1 MCAPHWDSDAIFA
14 SLIGGAGVYAVTP
27 RERFVWGGAYEP
39 GSLIWRSRWVTAT
52 GIIECREALA
62 FPGERGRAVLR
73 WGPVAGGVFLAFP
86 AILAAT
92 LTLIEEEEHRRD
104 PAAQDARGAVLGA
117 TGMIAF
123 AACVWALATWLPAP
137 LVLAVATVAWAV
149 VAGLLYLAFG
159 ARRGR

>member
-1 MCAPHWDSDAIFA
+1 MNAIRLRPSKLRETPISGMVVRFA
-14 SLIGGAGVYAVTP
+14 FGAIVSVAAGLV
-27 RERFVWGGAYEP
+27 G
-39 GSLIWRSRWVTAT
+39 
-52 GIIECREALA
+52 
-62 FPGERGRAVLR
+62 LR

-123 AACVWALATWLPAP
+123 AACVWASATGLPAP

>member
-1 MCAPHWDSDAIFA
+1 MNAIRLRPSKLRDTPVRGMVVRFA
-14 SLIGGAGVYAVTP
+14 FGAIVSVAAGLV
-27 RERFVWGGAYEP
+27 G
-39 GSLIWRSRWVTAT
+39 
-52 GIIECREALA
+52 
-62 FPGERGRAVLR
+62 LR

-123 AACVWALATWLPAP
+123 AACVWALAARLPAP

-149 VAGLLYLAFG
+149 VAGLLYLVFG
-159 ARRGR
+159 PRRGR

>member
-1 MCAPHWDSDAIFA
+1 MKAIRLEPSKLRDTPIRGMVTRFA
-14 SLIGGAGVYAVTP
+14 FGAIVSVAAGLV
-27 RERFVWGGAYEP
+27 G
-39 GSLIWRSRWVTAT
+39 
-52 GIIECREALA
+52 
-62 FPGERGRAVLR
+62 LR

-123 AACVWALATWLPAP
+123 AACVWARATLLPPA

-149 VAGLLYLAFG
+149 IAGLLYLEFG

>member
-1 MCAPHWDSDAIFA
+1 MSAIRLRPSKLRDTPVRGMVVRFA
-14 SLIGGAGVYAVTP
+14 FGAIVSVAAGLV
-27 RERFVWGGAYEP
+27 G
-39 GSLIWRSRWVTAT
+39 
-52 GIIECREALA
+52 
-62 FPGERGRAVLR
+62 LR

-123 AACVWALATWLPAP
+123 AACVWALATRLPAP

-149 VAGLLYLAFG
+149 VAGLLYLVFG

>member
-1 MCAPHWDSDAIFA
+1 MNAIRLQPAKLRDTPVGGMVVRFA
-14 SLIGGAGVYAVTP
+14 FGAIVSVAAGLV
-27 RERFVWGGAYEP
+27 G
-39 GSLIWRSRWVTAT
+39 
-52 GIIECREALA
+52 
-62 FPGERGRAVLR
+62 LR

-123 AACVWALATWLPAP
+123 AACVWGLATWLPAP